1 MTAAPLDLDLRR
13 YTRPLGEGTHLTV
26 WVALALLVLFGALR
40 YDNFLSVNNA
50 WSFLQYNS
58 MFVLISVGMCLVI
71 MTGGIDLSVGT
82 VAALSS
88 VVAALVSSQGLQLA
102 LPAGMATGLLVG
114 AVNAGLIVG
123 LRLPPFMATLATMLA
138 AKGLALVLS
147 DNRAVSVDWTSN
159 FTWLGMNKVA
169 APEWMPGALASAV
182 GALGQVLPW
191 SMLIALLV
199 VVVAWV
205 LLEKTSLGRTVL
217 AVGGNAEAAHLMG
230 LKTGRAVVFV
240 YLFSGACAGLA
251 GVCLAS
257 GYGAGQP
264 LEGMGWELAA
274 IAAVVVGGT
283 LLTGGMGSIPATVA
297 GALLFGLVFNL
308 LNFENGKG
316 LISLSAYWQSVIRGA
331 FLLVVILLQV
341 RLARPFTPKA

>member
-1 MTAAPLDLDLRR
+1 MTAASFDLNLRR
-13 YTRPLGEGTHLTV
+13 YMRPLGGGTHLTV
-26 WVALALLVLFGALR
+26 WIALALLILFGALR
-40 YDNFLSVNNA
+40 YDNFLSVNNV
-50 WSFLQYNS
+50 WTFLQYNS

-88 VVAALVSSQGLQLA
+88 VVAALLSPYGLQVA
-102 LPAGMATGLLVG
+102 LPAGVATGVAVG
-114 AVNAGLIVG
+114 VVNAGLVVG
-123 LRLPPFMATLATMLA
+123 VRLPPFMATLATMLA
-138 AKGLALVLS
+138 ARGLALVLS
-147 DNRAVSVDWTSN
+147 DNRAVSVDWGSN

-169 APEWMPGALASAV
+169 VAPEAPLAGVVNGLGAL
-182 GALGQVLPW
+182 LPW
-191 SMLIALLV
+191 TILIALLV
-199 VVVAWV
+199 VVVAWYV
-205 LLEKTSLGRTVL
+205 LERTSLGRTVL

-230 LKTGRAVVFV
+230 LKTARALAFV

-251 GVCLAS
+251 GVFLAS

-264 LEGMGWELAA
+264 LEGVGWELAA
-274 IAAVVVGGT
+274 IASVVVGGT

-316 LISLSAYWQSVIRGA
+316 LISLSAHWQSVIRGA
-331 FLLVVILLQV
+331 FLLIVILLQV
-341 RLARPFTPKA
+341 RLARPQTSKA

>member
-1 MTAAPLDLDLRR
+1 MTAAAFDLRR
-13 YTRPLGEGTHLTV
+13 YARPLGEGAHVAV
-26 WVALALLVLFGALR
+26 WVALAALVLFGTLR
-40 YDNFLSVNNA
+40 YDNFASAYNLS
-50 WSFLQYNS
+50 SFLGYNS

-88 VVAALVSSQGLQLA
+88 VVAALLSPWGLIVA
-102 LPAGMATGLLVG
+102 LPAGVG
-114 AVNAGLIVG
+114 AGLVAGALNASLIVG

-138 AKGLALVLS
+138 AKGLALVVS
-147 DNRAVSVDWTSN
+147 DSRGVPVDWGSD
-159 FTWLGMNKVA
+159 FTALGMGRVAGFLPWTIIVA
-169 APEWMPGALASAV
+169 AGVVLALWI
-182 GALGQVLPW
+182 VLERTP
-191 SMLIALLV
+191 
-199 VVVAWV
+199 
-205 LLEKTSLGRTVL
+205 LGRTIL

-230 LKTGRAVVFV
+230 LKTSRALVFV
-240 YLFSGACAGLA
+240 YLVSGACAGLA
-251 GVCLAS
+251 GVFLAS

-264 LEGMGWELAA
+264 LEGLGWELAA

-316 LISLSAYWQSVIRGA
+316 IISLSAYWQSVIRGA
-331 FLLVVILLQV
+331 FLLAVILLQA
-341 RLARPFTPKA
+341 RLGRRA